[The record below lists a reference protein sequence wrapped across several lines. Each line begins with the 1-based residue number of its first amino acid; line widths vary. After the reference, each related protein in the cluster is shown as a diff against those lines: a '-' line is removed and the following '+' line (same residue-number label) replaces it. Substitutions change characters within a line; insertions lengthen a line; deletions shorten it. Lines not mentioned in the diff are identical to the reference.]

1 MMATNETIPSYNSDS
16 EEDDTISTIANSKRN
31 VKENEIEKVFSYSKD
46 ALEFT
51 DLENTWSLHY

>member
-1 MMATNETIPSYNSDS
+1 MKPYRAIIQTRKKTIQFPQSLIPS
-16 EEDDTISTIANSKRN
+16 EN